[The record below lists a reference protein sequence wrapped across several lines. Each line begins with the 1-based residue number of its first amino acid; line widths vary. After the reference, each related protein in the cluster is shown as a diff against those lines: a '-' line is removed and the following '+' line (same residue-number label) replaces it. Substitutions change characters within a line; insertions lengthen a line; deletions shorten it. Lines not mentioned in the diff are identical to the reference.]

1 MLMWTVVVHQNRED
15 RTMNDPTNS
24 GEPTV
29 RPCKCG
35 SGKPYFWLR
44 DFHGIELADVCVEC
58 EAEARGRFN
67 PWVFTGYNQAFLD
80 EYSGECIEP
89 IDC

>member
-1 MLMWTVVVHQNRED
+1 MTIE
-15 RTMNDPTNS
+15 
-24 GEPTV
+24 

-35 SGKPYFWLR
+35 SGKGPYWLH
-44 DFHGIELADVCVEC
+44 DCQGIPLVHVCDAC
-58 EAEARGRFN
+58 EDEARGRFN
-67 PWVFTGYNQAFLD
+67 PWVFTGYSQAFLD